1 MTDERQVPDDGSPPG
16 HIEKMLGA
24 RQRDQ
29 QVDESAPA
37 DEPTVAERPEN
48 IPEKFWDAEKG
59 EVNVEALLKS
69 QQDAE
74 AALRQKQ
81 GDPEPDPNEGTED
94 TNEGNETPEDTPTQT
109 TVVADASAEWD
120 EKGELSEDTLKNL
133 EGVGISRDM
142 VQMYIDGMQA
152 VVSKLQT
159 AAFEP
164 FGGAEGYES
173 AAEWAAENLT
183 EGEIK
188 AIDIQLLSNNP
199 DIVAAGAKAL
209 AKRFKEEGNFEPPS
223 MRGSGNSGP
232 GGAVYTHR
240 SQMVR
245 DMRDPRY
252 RRDASFR
259 KEVEERIRRS
269 NLPRG

>member
-29 QVDESAPA
+29 QVDGSAPA

>member
-1 MTDERQVPDDGSPPG
+1 MSDERQLPDDGSPPG
-16 HIEKMLGA
+16 HLEKMLGA
-24 RQRDQ
+24 RGAQNPSDTG
-29 QVDESAPA
+29 ES
-37 DEPTVAERPEN
+37 ENTVPERPEN

-59 EVNVEALLKS
+59 EVNTEALLKA

-74 AALRQKQ
+74 AALRKAQQ
-81 GDPEPDPNEGTED
+81 GDEATQNEGSD
-94 TNEGNETPEDTPTQT
+94 TQNEGNETPEDTPNQAN
-109 TVVADASAEWD
+109 VVEAASTEYD
-120 EKGELSEDTLKNL
+120 EKGELSEGTLKNL
-133 EGVGISRDM
+133 EGVGISREM
-142 VQMYIDGMQA
+142 VQMYLDGMNA
-152 VVSKLQT
+152 VVSNLQS

-164 FGGAEGYES
+164 FGGQEGYDK

-188 AIDIQLLSNNP
+188 AIDIQLTSNNP
-199 DIVAAGAKAL
+199 EIVAAGAKAL
-209 AKRFKEEGNFEPPS
+209 AKRFKEEGNFEPPP

-232 GGAVYTHR
+232 SGPVYTHR